1 MFLPLLVAAIPISLA
16 DLKYSKIPN
25 VYLLYLS
32 ILCVP
37 FVIFNGLGSIV
48 RLLTTLLVLL
58 FLHLGGMGMGDVKLL
73 LIILITHNSD
83 QQFSSLNYFSCLL
96 LIATMHVLLL
106 GFKDQSMPR
115 KIPLAPSI
123 FAGLVLYMATR

>member
-1 MFLPLLVAAIPISLA
+1 VFLPLLVVAIPISLA

-37 FVIFNGLGSIV
+37 FVIINGLGSIV

>member
-37 FVIFNGLGSIV
+37 FVIINGLGSIA
-48 RLLTTLLVLL
+48 RLLTALLVLL

-83 QQFSSLNYFSCLL
+83 QKFSSLNYFFCLL
-96 LIATMHVLLL
+96 LIATMHFLLL
-106 GFKDQSMPR
+106 GFKDRSMPR

>member
-37 FVIFNGLGSIV
+37 FVIINGLGSIA
-48 RLLTTLLVLL
+48 RLLTALLVLL

-83 QQFSSLNYFSCLL
+83 QKFSSLKYFSCLL

-123 FAGLVLYMATR
+123 FAGLALYMATR

>member
-16 DLKYSKIPN
+16 DLKHSKIPN

-32 ILCVP
+32 ILCAP
-37 FVIFNGLGSIV
+37 FVIINGLGSIV
-48 RLLTTLLVLL
+48 RLLTALLVLL

-73 LIILITHNSD
+73 LIILLTHNSD

-106 GFKDQSMPR
+106 GFKDESTPR

-123 FAGLVLYMATR
+123 FAGLALYMATR

>member
-1 MFLPLLVAAIPISLA
+1 MCLPLLVVAIPISLA

-32 ILCVP
+32 ILCAP
-37 FVIFNGLGSIV
+37 FVIINGLGSIV
-48 RLLTTLLVLL
+48 RLLTALLVLL

-73 LIILITHNSD
+73 LIILLTHNSD

-106 GFKDQSMPR
+106 GFKDESTPR